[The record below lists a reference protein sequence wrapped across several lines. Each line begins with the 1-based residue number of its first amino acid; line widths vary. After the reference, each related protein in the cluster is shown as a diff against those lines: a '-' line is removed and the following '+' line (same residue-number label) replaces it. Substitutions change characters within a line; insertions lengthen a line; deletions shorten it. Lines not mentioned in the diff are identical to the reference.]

1 MLEKI
6 LIFIIFLGPL
16 VFFHELGH
24 FLFARLFG
32 VRVEVFSLGFG
43 PKIFKRKWGDTEYCV
58 SAIPLGGY
66 VKMFGDDPFN
76 MDAVGSEER
85 KHSFTHKGKWA
96 RFWIV
101 MGGPL
106 ANFVLA
112 YFLFVALFVG
122 GEKVPELRV
131 GMIPESSML
140 YQAGLRPGDAFRE
153 FNGKPVLG
161 PTDIALEGTKP
172 ISSVVVKRTGERVE
186 LKMAMTSD
194 EFFNEFIKYPPT
206 LRKPY
211 LVDARGKSY
220 LIFRSDSKLNVG
232 DSLDQIALF
241 RGEQSFTIYEVPE
254 IFDEKNIENHQ
265 LAVFDQFTVHLEKT
279 EQLLRELRARGFYA
293 RDLLVRDVLQ
303 GGPAYNEGLRKGDIL
318 KSVSGS
324 TLYSFEGLIRA
335 IDQAPSGSL
344 EIEAIRDGEVFNVS
358 VTPEVRSD
366 SNTERRLIG
375 IFSSAEYVPFDFIN
389 TEPKG
394 VIEAFYLSF
403 GRTWDVTM
411 KTLEGF
417 KMLFTAQVSLKSIG
431 GPIAI
436 GQVASDSFNTSITYF
451 FQLMALI
458 SINLGLINLL
468 PIPVLDGGHIMFIIL
483 ETINRGPISR
493 RKMEIAQQVGLSLLL
508 ILMIGAL
515 FNDFSRLF

>member
-6 LIFIIFLGPL
+6 FIFIIFLGPL

-76 MDAVGSEER
+76 MGEIPPEDRA
-85 KHSFTHKGKWA
+85 KSFTHQGKWA

-106 ANFVLA
+106 ANFLLA
-112 YFLFVALFVG
+112 YVLFVGLFLG
-122 GEKVPELRV
+122 GEKVPEMRV
-131 GMIPESSML
+131 GMIPETSTL
-140 YQAGLRPGDAFRE
+140 YKAGLRPGDAFRE

-172 ISSVVVKRTGERVE
+172 VSSLVVKRSGERVE
-186 LKMAMTSD
+186 LNMAMASD
-194 EFFNEFIKYPPT
+194 EFFNELIKYPPT

-211 LVDARGKSY
+211 LVNTMGEDFM
-220 LIFRSDSKLNVG
+220 IFVQGREYSIR
-232 DSLDQIALF
+232 DSLDQLALL
-241 RGEQSFTIYEVPE
+241 RGEQ
-254 IFDEKNIENHQ
+254 
-265 LAVFDQFTVHLEKT
+265 VFDIVKVPDVFSEQNLETQNLDVHERLVF
-279 EQLLRELRARGFYA
+279 ELVDTP
-293 RDLLVRDVLQ
+293 DLLTNLRSAGYFAKDVKVRQVLQ
-303 GGPAYNEGLRKGDIL
+303 GGQADKAGLVAGDLVYSINDEPIL
-318 KSVSGS
+318 
-324 TLYSFEGLIRA
+324 SFEGLIRA
-335 IDQAPSGSL
+335 IDNAPSGSL
-344 EIEAIRDGEVFNVS
+344 EVSVMRQGEIITAS
-358 VTPEVRSD
+358 VTPEVRSEGGQ
-366 SNTERRLIG
+366 ERRMIG
-375 IFSSAEYVPFDFIN
+375 IYSSAEYVPFDFIQ
-389 TEPKG
+389 TESKG
-394 VIEAFYLSF
+394 LFASLYLGL
-403 GRTWDVTM
+403 GRTWDVTK
-411 KTLEGF
+411 KTFEGF
-417 KMLFTAQVSLKSIG
+417 RMLFTAQVSLKTIG

-436 GQVASDSFNTSITYF
+436 GQVASDSFNTSLTYF

-468 PIPVLDGGHIMFIIL
+468 PIPVLDGGHILFIIL

-508 ILMIGAL
+508 LLMVGAI
-515 FNDFSRLF
+515 FNDVSRLF